1 MTVDQIYQETVK
13 SLSLHERLA
22 FAARILSDLS
32 GAAVPVDESAEW
44 TDEDMK
50 DFTNAGSRLIERRLG
65 NYDDA

>member
-22 FAARILSDLS
+22 LAARILSDLS
-32 GAAVPVDESAEW
+32 GAAVPVDESDEW